1 MNLGSILNNLKSSLL
16 GKKRVEYLIG
26 ICIIVFFL
34 LLPLFTNSPYVLKT
48 FSLTFIY
55 IMAAMSFRVITL
67 SGQIPLA
74 HAGFMGIGAY
84 CAAMLSKWLGW
95 PFGVNILVSAIVT
108 TLIGIII
115 GFIFSRLRSL
125 YYAMGSLF
133 FGIGIIS
140 IISVGGKLTGGGT
153 GLAGIKP
160 IFTNATQNFYL
171 LLGLTLFIIII
182 LYRFEFSRI
191 GTKIKAVE
199 QSYQIA
205 ASVGINERY
214 YRVLAV
220 GVGCFFVGIAGACY
234 AHLNTVV
241 VPSSFNLNATLW
253 LAIYTLVGGQ
263 LSFIGPI
270 IGTFVLQFIPI
281 YFFRGFQMYSPY
293 LSALL
298 LLLVVYLLPTGL
310 VGLPQVIKSKF
321 KRKSMVHD
329 SRN

>member
-1 MNLGSILNNLKSSLL
+1 MNLGSIFNNIERSLL
-16 GKKRVEYLIG
+16 GKKRVEYFIG
-26 ICIIVFFL
+26 ICVILFFFI
-34 LLPLFTNSPYVLKT
+34 LPLFTDSPYVLRM

-55 IMAAMSFRVITL
+55 VMAAMSFRVITL

-95 PFGVNILVSAIVT
+95 PFWANLFIAAIVT
-108 TLIGIII
+108 TLIGVVI
-115 GFIFSRLRSL
+115 GFTFSRLRSL

-140 IISVGGKLTGGGT
+140 VIAVGGKLTGGGT
-153 GLAGIKP
+153 GLAGIQP
-160 IFTNATQNFYL
+160 IFTNATHNFYL
-171 LLGLTLFIIII
+171 LLGLTLFIILI
-182 LYRFEFSRI
+182 LYRFEYCRI
-191 GTKIKAVE
+191 GIKIKAVE
-199 QSYQIA
+199 QSYKIA
-205 ASVGINERY
+205 SSVGINERY

-253 LAIYTLVGGQ
+253 LAIYVLVGGGNHF
-263 LSFIGPI
+263 LGPI
-270 IGTFVLQFIPI
+270 VGTFVLQFIPQ
-281 YFFRGFQMYSPY
+281 YFFRGFQMYSPFV
-293 LSALL
+293 SALL
-298 LLLVVYLLPTGL
+298 LLIVVYLLPKGM
-310 VGLPQVIKSKF
+310 VSLPQVIKSKI
-321 KRKSMVHD
+321 KRKSIVHA

>member
-1 MNLGSILNNLKSSLL
+1 MNQGFTFNSIKGSLL
-16 GKKRVEYLIG
+16 GKNRIAYYIG
-26 ICIIVFFL
+26 ICVLLFFFI
-34 LLPLFTNSPYVLKT
+34 LPLFNDSPYVLKML
-48 FSLTFIY
+48 SLTFIY

-74 HAGFMGIGAY
+74 HAGFMGVGAY
-84 CAAMLSKWLGW
+84 CAAMLSKWLGF
-95 PFGVNILVSAIVT
+95 PFWANIFISAIVT
-108 TLIGIII
+108 TLLGIII
-115 GFIFSRLRSL
+115 GLIFSRLRAL

-140 IISVGGKLTGGGT
+140 IISVGGDLTGGST

-171 LLGLTLFIIII
+171 FLGITLLILII
-182 LYRFEFSRI
+182 LYRFEYSRI

-214 YRVLAV
+214 YRVMAV

-234 AHLNTVV
+234 AHLNAVV
-241 VPSSFNLNATLW
+241 VPTSFSLNTTLL

-270 IGTFVLQFIPI
+270 LGTFVLQFVPL

-293 LSALL
+293 VSALI

-310 VGLPQVIKSKF
+310 VGIPQVIKSKF
-321 KRKSMVHD
+321 KRKSNVHA
-329 SRN
+329 S